1 MAFWLIAS
9 LLLVVAAALLV
20 VPTFRRADRVPGTTR
35 DSLNKAFYHE
45 RLAELAQDEQQGI
58 IAERPVLVQEL
69 QENLLSDIPGRADAP
84 VRPVGRW
91 VLIPGVLVL
100 VLVTVGFYLKT
111 GGLVQVAAWQ
121 QAVRD
126 LPALRARVADDRAAP
141 LTMEEV
147 ARLGL
152 GLRTALRDDPQNVE
166 NWLMLGRVGVA
177 LNNAATATQ
186 AFGRAYALQP
196 ENREVQ
202 LAYADVL
209 TRSADPADQRQ
220 AETLLKTLGSA
231 DPADLRVLNLLA
243 FNAFQQG
250 NYPKAIEGWGLMLK
264 VLPANDPRA
273 EMLRRSIQQARSKAG
288 MDNTQLGVA
297 VTLSPEAARGLP
309 AQGMVL
315 ISVTDGSSPVPV
327 AVKRLPL
334 SRFPLAL
341 TIDDTNAMMPERLL
355 SSIHQVKVKVR
366 ISPDGSATP
375 RSGEWAGES
384 SLQPFSGQKHINVEI
399 NQQVP

>member
-1 MAFWLIAS
+1 MAFWLIAF
-9 LLLVVAAALLV
+9 LLLVIAATLLV
-20 VPTFRRADRVPGTTR
+20 APTFRRADRAPKTSR
-35 DSLNKAFYHE
+35 DSLNKVFYHE
-45 RLAELAQDEQQGI
+45 RLAELAHDEQQGI
-58 IAERPVLVQEL
+58 IAERPLLVQEL
-69 QENLLSDIPGRADAP
+69 QENLLSDIPGRDAAP
-84 VRPVGRW
+84 VRPLGRW
-91 VLIPGVLVL
+91 VLIPGVLML
-100 VLVTVGFYLKT
+100 VLVSVGFYLKT
-111 GGLVQVAAWQ
+111 GGLVQVAGWQ

-126 LPALRARVADDRAAP
+126 LPALRARVADAHAAP
-141 LTMEEV
+141 LTDDDV

-152 GLRTALRDDPQNVE
+152 GLRTALRDDPQSVV

-220 AETLLKTLGSA
+220 AETMLKALGSA
-231 DPADLRVLNLLA
+231 DPTDLRVLNLLA

-250 NYPKAIEGWGLMLK
+250 NYPKAIEGWSLMLK
-264 VLPANDPRA
+264 VLPPDDPRA
-273 EMLRRSIQQARSKAG
+273 EMLSRSIQQARSKAG
-288 MDNTQLGVA
+288 MDNVRLGVA
-297 VTLSPEAARGLP
+297 VTLSPEAARHLP
-309 AQGMVL
+309 PQGMVL

-334 SRFPLAL
+334 SRFPLTL
-341 TIDDTNAMMPERLL
+341 TIDDTNAMTPERLL

-366 ISPDGSATP
+366 LSPDGSATP

-384 SLQPFSGQKHINVEI
+384 GLQPFTGQKQVNIEI